1 MEEQLPV
8 FPVGNKH
15 KWHKSF
21 LKVLEN
27 HEICYHRKYERDN
40 HYIVK
45 PEYSDWMD
53 RFGIYSETYKII
65 INPMFNYIH
74 GYTKPIKGYKNYT
87 KTDMNILLDLMDK
100 YLMISKRMKARAKIE
115 KIMEDFQNAKF

>member
-40 HYIVK
+40 HFIVK
-45 PEYSDWMD
+45 PEYSDVMNWS
-53 RFGIYSETYKII
+53 IHSETYKII
-65 INPMFNYIH
+65 VNPMFNYIQ
-74 GYTKPIKGYKNYT
+74 GFTKPIKGYKNYT

-100 YLMISKRMKARAKIE
+100 YLMISKRMKARAKLKEIE
-115 KIMEDFQNAKF
+115 EDFQNA

>member
-8 FPVGNKH
+8 FPVSKNH
-15 KWHKSF
+15 NWHKSF

-27 HEICYHRKYERDN
+27 HEICYHRKKEGDA
-40 HYIVK
+40 HYLIK
-45 PEYSDWMD
+45 PEYADWMD
-53 RFGIYSETYKII
+53 RFGIYSETYQKV

-87 KTDMNILLDLMDK
+87 KSDMNILLDLMDK
-100 YLMISKRMKARAKIE
+100 YLKISKEMKTRARITKL
-115 KIMEDFQNAKF
+115 MEDFQNAEF

>member
-8 FPVGNKH
+8 FPVSNNH

-40 HYIVK
+40 HFFIK
-45 PEYSDWMD
+45 PEYSDFMKWD
-53 RFGIYSETYKII
+53 INSETYKII

-100 YLMISKRMKARAKIE
+100 YLMISKRMKARAKINE
-115 KIMEDFQNAKF
+115 LMEDFPKC

>member
-1 MEEQLPV
+1 MNEQLPV
-8 FPVGNKH
+8 FPVSNKH

-27 HEICYHRKYERDN
+27 HEICYHRKKEGDD
-40 HYIVK
+40 HFIIK
-45 PEYSDWMD
+45 PEYTKWMD
-53 RFGIYSETYKII
+53 RFGIYSETYQKV

-87 KTDMNILLDLMDK
+87 KSDMNILLDLMDK
-100 YLMISKRMKARAKIE
+100 YLKISKEMKTRARITKL
-115 KIMEDFQNAKF
+115 MEDFQNAEF

>member
-1 MEEQLPV
+1 MDEQLPV
-8 FPVGNKH
+8 FPVSKNH

-27 HEICYHRKYERDN
+27 HEICYHRKKEGDA
-40 HYIVK
+40 HYLIK
-45 PEYSDWMD
+45 PEYADWMD
-53 RFGIYSETYKII
+53 RFGIYSETYQTV

-87 KTDMNILLDLMDK
+87 KSDMNILLDLMDK
-100 YLMISKRMKARAKIE
+100 YLKISKEMKTRARITKL
-115 KIMEDFQNAKF
+115 MEDFQNAEF

>member
-45 PEYSDWMD
+45 PEYFDVMNWD
-53 RFGIYSETYKII
+53 IHSETYKII
-65 INPMFNYIH
+65 VNPMFNYIQ
-74 GYTKPIKGYKNYT
+74 GFTKPIKGYKNYT

-100 YLMISKRMKARAKIE
+100 YLMISKRMKARAKLKE
-115 KIMEDFQNAKF
+115 LEEDFQNA

>member
-1 MEEQLPV
+1 MKEQLPV
-8 FPVGNKH
+8 FPVSNNH

-40 HYIVK
+40 HFFIK
-45 PEYSDWMD
+45 PEYSDWMNK
-53 RFGIYSETYKII
+53 FGIYSETYQKV

-87 KTDMNILLDLMDK
+87 KSDMNILLDLMDK
-100 YLMISKRMKARAKIE
+100 YLKISKEMKSRAKINE
-115 KIMEDFQNAKF
+115 LMEDFQNAKF